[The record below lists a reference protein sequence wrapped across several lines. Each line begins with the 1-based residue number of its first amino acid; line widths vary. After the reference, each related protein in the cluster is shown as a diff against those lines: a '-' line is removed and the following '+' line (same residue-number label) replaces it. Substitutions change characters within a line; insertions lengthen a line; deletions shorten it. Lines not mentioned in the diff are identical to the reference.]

1 MKNLDKLLSLETI
14 TRKDLKAEGFS
25 DYEIKK
31 LVLEGVIEKTGRG
44 IYASKSNKEKSS
56 FEKLVISFNNHDSEA
71 VAKIYDG
78 LSDKDKYNGDIIKLL
93 LVSLARIENILNSG
107 YQLQSNVAT
116 LEKTVELEELDE
128 VVDSYEDNISLEP
141 LEESRED
148 VKDVADLE
156 ISEEVESDFDIG
168 VLLDNLFC
176 EYRNAIED
184 RDYYKARDML
194 LEYNYYC
201 REYDIDDDCF
211 HNLFTLNN
219 KIASLEL
226 DIEERDDISF
236 FIREIG
242 SNFVK
247 GRFKKDGESVK
258 KLLNEFGTL
267 PSSNNI
273 YYYHRYKADY
283 LMNVSSYNGAIKE
296 YERAIEINPYN
307 KHDYYELALLHYI
320 SMKSKADCKKAL
332 KLMDDF
338 IYYSRNTFTPNQLS
352 LLANIYVFNFMG
364 DRAIEI
370 LENVEQFDEEY
381 KRKFFKQFSLS
392 YMRKYD
398 VLKRMQYSN
407 RENEKDFAEPF
418 FESDYLDIFTKYAL
432 IYSGNFDDVFNEEK
446 KLHQQELE
454 IAKSILDSDSITK
467 FSDLDGYILK
477 LDVNDE
483 NRANIMLDIAV
494 YLTEKGFYDKASRY
508 LKIIEKIKEK
518 PDSVKE
524 NLIETQAKIKIR
536 KIANKNRS

>member
-128 VVDSYEDNISLEP
+128 VVDSHEDNISLEP

-283 LMNVSSYNGAIKE
+283 LMNISSYSGAIKE

>member
-128 VVDSYEDNISLEP
+128 VVDSHEDNISLEP